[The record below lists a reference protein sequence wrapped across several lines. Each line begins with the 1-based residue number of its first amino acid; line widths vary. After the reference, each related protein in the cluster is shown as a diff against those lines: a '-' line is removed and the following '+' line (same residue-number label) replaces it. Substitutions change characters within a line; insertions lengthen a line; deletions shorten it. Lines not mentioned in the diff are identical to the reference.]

1 MLNTSL
7 EESLQGNETRYCTI
21 EHVKYRS
28 LQLSGSHEAWPGCSE
43 PTCERAGA
51 HSDRN
56 SHPSLNSWVGG
67 SLCSGSEGSPWVCA
81 RSFRRVPTY
90 AGGPV
95 PCRQDWSEF
104 VGLWVSPRLSPMT
117 PILPENQS
125 GRERD
130 QQRTFSRCL
139 YFAGKTNGVLVNL
152 LTCDALWPGGGH
164 GPWGQAAPAVNPGSF
179 KLWEP
184 GQPLSISGPL
194 FLHQAHEANNNY
206 FSEVILFFESNES
219 FNKMAQTYASICPLF
234 HKLRMRKMQRVD

>member
-81 RSFRRVPTY
+81 RSLSRTVSDLPQSQNCPSLAVLDSSGHKVKWAQQLFRCGMSKTRTNR
-90 AGGPV
+90 GGEKA
-95 PCRQDWSEF
+95 Q
-104 VGLWVSPRLSPMT
+104 
-117 PILPENQS
+117 
-125 GRERD
+125 
-130 QQRTFSRCL
+130 
-139 YFAGKTNGVLVNL
+139 
-152 LTCDALWPGGGH
+152 
-164 GPWGQAAPAVNPGSF
+164 
-179 KLWEP
+179 
-184 GQPLSISGPL
+184 
-194 FLHQAHEANNNY
+194 
-206 FSEVILFFESNES
+206 VI
-219 FNKMAQTYASICPLF
+219 K
-234 HKLRMRKMQRVD
+234 